1 MKPLIHVTVKPA
13 MSDQYEYS
21 YEMLPAGAEQAAAD
35 LVENIFLLQVAP
47 HFSKQ
52 GVSEFLSYVSPQAI
66 GKRLA
71 ENNFMLA
78 AFGPQGLA
86 GILEADSARGHI
98 VWFFVRPGDQGR
110 GVGRELLDRGLAE
123 LKRRKPD
130 LARVT
135 VNSSPNSVDTYLSLG
150 FVPADLQQEHNGI
163 RFTPMELLF
172 G

>member
-1 MKPLIHVTVKPA
+1 MAAKPA
-13 MSDQYEYS
+13 MSNQYQYS
-21 YEMLPAGAEQAAAD
+21 YDMLPTGAERAAAD
-35 LVENIFLLQVAP
+35 LVEKIFLLQVAP

-66 GKRLA
+66 SKRLA
-71 ENNFMLA
+71 EKNFMLA
-78 AFGPQGLA
+78 AFGAQDLA
-86 GILEADSARGHI
+86 GILEADSERGHI
-98 VWFFVRPGDQGR
+98 VWFFVRPGDQGH
-110 GVGRELLDRGLAE
+110 GVGRKLLDRAMAE

-150 FVPADLQQEHNGI
+150 FIPTDLQQEHNGI